1 MNRFIHRIEAVGSK
15 KELIALLVKAFN
27 CKSMIEDK
35 SERTWKQN
43 IWAYFV
49 SVSCNH
55 FDDPACPKVCP
66 TGAHVKHVELGGVVL
81 IDQISASDAV
91 PVRPRVLTKLLNSPR
106 PSMRLFHSYY
116 AKLTI

>member
-43 IWAYFV
+43 FNRIVRDSYFR
-49 SVSCNH
+49 N
-55 FDDPACPKVCP
+55 
-66 TGAHVKHVELGGVVL
+66 E
-81 IDQISASDAV
+81 
-91 PVRPRVLTKLLNSPR
+91 N
-106 PSMRLFHSYY
+106 
-116 AKLTI
+116 

>member
-81 IDQISASDAV
+81 IDQNKCTQQTTA
-91 PVRPRVLTKLLNSPR
+91 
-106 PSMRLFHSYY
+106 Y
-116 AKLTI
+116 A